1 MPVKVDRNPKES
13 TDRMIS
19 RFNKAVQKSRKLLY
33 WKEHRY
39 FKKPKTKRQLRQAA
53 VVRERYR
60 REKEKQKYT

>member
-1 MPVKVDRNPKES
+1 MPVKVHRNPKES
-13 TDRMIS
+13 TDRLIA

-39 FKKPKTKRQLRQAA
+39 HSKPKTKRQVRQVA

-60 REKEKQKYT
+60 KEKEKQKYT